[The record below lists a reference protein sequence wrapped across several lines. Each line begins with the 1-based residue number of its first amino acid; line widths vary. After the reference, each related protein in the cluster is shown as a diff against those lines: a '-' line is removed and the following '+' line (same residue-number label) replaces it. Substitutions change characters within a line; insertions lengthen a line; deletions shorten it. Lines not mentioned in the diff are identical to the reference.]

1 MGFVQLYKITKNDK
15 AELII
20 SELEEATSLFQR
32 AKGLL
37 GRDHLSENQGLWI
50 KPGNNIHTFFMKFN
64 IDCIFVDKNLVVQK
78 IKSNIVPFRV
88 AGPNWKTASVIEVKA
103 GTAHKWN
110 LVEGD
115 QLYVVS

>member
-15 AELII
+15 AELMIPQ
-20 SELEEATSLFQR
+20 LEEATSVFQR

-37 GRDHLSENQGLWI
+37 GRADLADHQGLWI
-50 KPGNNIHTFFMKFN
+50 KPGNNIHTFFMKFS

-78 IKSNIVPFRV
+78 IKSNMVPFRI
-88 AGPNWKTASVIEVKA
+88 AGPHWKTTSVIEVKA
-103 GTAHKWN
+103 GTAQKWK

>member
-1 MGFVQLYKITKNDK
+1 MDSVQLYKITKNEK
-15 AELII
+15 AELILNQL
-20 SELEEATSLFQR
+20 ELATSFFQR

-37 GRDHLSENQGLWI
+37 GRKSLAENQGLWI

-78 IKSNIVPFRV
+78 IKADMGPFRI
-88 AGPNWKTASVIEVKA
+88 AGPHWKTTSVIEVKA
-103 GTAHKWN
+103 GTAAQWN
-110 LVEGD
+110 IIEGD